1 MTHAAPLS
9 TVFSATLEE
18 HLQVVRQLASDL
30 SLLEGVA
37 DRMYAALRDGGKVL
51 WFGNGGSAAD
61 SQHLAAE
68 LVGRFRRE
76 RRGMASIA
84 LTTDSSA
91 LTSIGNDYGFECIF
105 ARQIEALCAP
115 GDIAVGIST
124 SGNSPNV
131 CAGLLKARELG
142 AYTFAMTGATGGKI
156 IHLADACL
164 RIDSCDAARVQEAHI
179 LAGHMLC
186 DAIEAS
192 LCNDHASLLRHGNHE

>member
-1 MTHAAPLS
+1 MTPAAAQS
-9 TVFSATLEE
+9 KVFTAALEE
-18 HLQVVRQLASDL
+18 HLQVVRALGSSL
-30 SLLEGVA
+30 PLLEETA
-37 DRMYAALRDGGKVL
+37 RRMYASLRDGGKVL

-61 SQHLAAE
+61 CQHLAAE
-68 LVGRFRRE
+68 LVGRFRRK
-76 RRGMASIA
+76 RRGLASIA

-164 RIDSCDAARVQEAHI
+164 RVDSCDAARVQEAHI
-179 LAGHMLC
+179 LA
-186 DAIEAS
+186 
-192 LCNDHASLLRHGNHE
+192 

>member
-1 MTHAAPLS
+1 MTPSAALS
-9 TVFSATLEE
+9 TVFTATLEE
-18 HLQVVRQLASDL
+18 HLQVVRQLASNL
-30 SLLEGVA
+30 PLLEIVA
-37 DRMYAALRDGGKVL
+37 DRMYASLCNGGKVL

-142 AYTFAMTGATGGKI
+142 AYTFAMTGATGGKVV
-156 IHLADACL
+156 HLADACL
-164 RIDSCDAARVQEAHI
+164 RVDSCDAARVQEAHI

-186 DAIEAS
+186 DAIEDA
-192 LCNDHASLLRHGNHE
+192 LCNSDRHLRQVNQE